1 MARQT
6 RAMQSREASMR
17 QMPNT
22 NYKGKL
28 YIDKNKIPKGMI
40 YSWIR
45 EYIQGE
51 PDDNNVQERLMGGWK
66 PVPADRHPEMVPPA
80 LPGRERT
87 DHNVI
92 RRGGLI
98 LCELSIPEYRARRAE
113 IDAENREAIQGI
125 AWTRG
130 ELQDNDS
137 RMPMVDYGSS
147 EVQIERVVELPKD

>member
-1 MARQT
+1 MLNAQFR
-6 RAMQSREASMR
+6 
-17 QMPNT
+17 
-22 NYKGKL
+22 GKL
-28 YIDKNKIPKGMI
+28 YIDPTRIPKGAV
-40 YSWIR
+40 YGWVR

-66 PVPADRHPEMVPPA
+66 PVPADRHPELVPPA
-80 LPGRERT
+80 LPGREQDT
-87 DHNVI
+87 SNVI

-98 LCELSIPEYRARRAE
+98 LCEISRKEYAERRAE
-113 IDAENREAIQGI
+113 IQAENYEAIQGI

-147 EVQIERVVELPKD
+147 EVTIERVVELPKD

>member
-6 RAMQSREASMR
+6 RTMQTRDATAR
-17 QMPNT
+17 RPPN
-22 NYKGKL
+22 NQYRGKL
-28 YIDKNKIPKGMI
+28 YIDPTRIPKGSV
-40 YSWIR
+40 YAWVR

-66 PVPADRHPEMVPPA
+66 PVPADRHPELVPPT
-80 LPGRERT
+80 LPGREQDT
-87 DHNVI
+87 GNVI

-98 LCELSIPEYRARRAE
+98 LLELSRKEFADRRAE
-113 IDAENREAIQGI
+113 IQAENYDAIQGI

-130 ELQDNDS
+130 ELQDNDQ

-147 EVQIERVVELPKD
+147 EPTIERVVELPKD